1 MTEEKE
7 NIVNFKI
14 KIIHEENIEL
24 GIMANSLL

>member
-1 MTEEKE
+1 MKRNKMEKE

-24 GIMANSLL
+24 GIMG

>member
-24 GIMANSLL
+24 GIM